1 MATGQE
7 RGFFVVEKFQSLKG
21 LEIEVLNK
29 VKKQNAF
36 HFEVILRNKN
46 SNAIEVNHVS
56 KPVLAVMQDRT
67 EIAAIPLFSA
77 LNQQKI
83 EPQEEVTVT
92 FSVPKEK
99 IEPGIPVTIYTRS
112 KENIRGEI
120 ISISLN

>member
-1 MATGQE
+1 
-7 RGFFVVEKFQSLKG
+7 
-21 LEIEVLNK
+21 
-29 VKKQNAF
+29 
-36 HFEVILRNKN
+36 
-46 SNAIEVNHVS
+46 
-56 KPVLAVMQDRT
+56 MQDRT